1 VVLKYI
7 LDYIIAFKEKTC
19 LRNMERNLGDYM
31 TQFKGKYQELKEQG
45 KNLYTVEVSSERFVI
60 ALLNQDRMVKINE
73 PIKLTT
79 GDVAYLIKLFPK
91 IPIKDFYDM
100 NIFQYED
107 PENSM
112 VLKLSD
118 LEEVLKSGKSKV
130 CESHVDVP
138 NLA

>member
-1 VVLKYI
+1 
-7 LDYIIAFKEKTC
+7 
-19 LRNMERNLGDYM
+19 MERNLGDYM

-112 VLKLSD
+112 IFKLSD
-118 LEEVLKSGKSKV
+118 LEEVLESGKSKV
-130 CESHVDVP
+130 CELCASVP
-138 NLA
+138 S

>member
-7 LDYIIAFKEKTC
+7 LDYIIAFKEKIS

-112 VLKLSD
+112 IFKLSD
-118 LEEVLKSGKSKV
+118 LEEVLESGKSKV
-130 CESHVDVP
+130 CELCASVP
-138 NLA
+138 S